1 MKLER
6 GKLERCVCFNLRK
19 ATRAV
24 TQVYDRALQAAD
36 LKVTQFTLLVALN
49 YAGPVP
55 MQRLAEQMGMERT
68 TLTRNLRPM
77 ERKKLVE
84 ILPGDDLRLRNVSIT
99 AKGKR
104 VLEKALPLWE
114 AAQDRLEA
122 DVGQGAWDRIRSG
135 LSQVTGKARAM
146 S

>member
-1 MKLER
+1 V
-6 GKLERCVCFNLRK
+6 RCVCFNLRK

-24 TQVYDRALQAAD
+24 TQVYDRALQAAE
-36 LKVTQFTLLVALN
+36 LKITQFTLLSVLN
-49 YAGPVP
+49 HAGPVP
-55 MQRLAEQMGMERT
+55 MQRLAEYIGMERT
-68 TLTRNLRPM
+68 TLTRNLRPL
-77 ERKKLVE
+77 ERKRLVE

-104 VLEKALPLWE
+104 ALEKALPLWE

-122 DVGQGAWDRIRSG
+122 ELGHDTWDRIRKG